1 MIHNEAYKEK
11 IRNNIK
17 RDSIPGFVLFKSN
30 YESILR
36 HKDVQNTIAITFI
49 HFLPFSEKHE
59 SKIAQLTMHTWFRK
73 SNQSLIRTQRLFLF
87 KTTHRKH
94 TKQ

>member
-1 MIHNEAYKEK
+1 MKHISRRLEITSKVTLFQV
-11 IRNNIK
+11 
-17 RDSIPGFVLFKSN
+17 FVLFKSN
-30 YESILR
+30 YESILG
-36 HKDVQNTIAITFI
+36 HKDVQNTITITFI

>member
-1 MIHNEAYKEK
+1 MKHIRRILDITSKETL
-11 IRNNIK
+11 
-17 RDSIPGFVLFKSN
+17 SQVFVLFKSN
-30 YESILR
+30 YESIFR
-36 HKDVQNTIAITFI
+36 YKDVQNTIEITFI